1 MASHISKFKLWEKT
15 KSIQCYYIMH
25 FFAHQYNVMAMSS
38 TVLIYMLHTE
48 VISTLPSATLAQRV
62 LHYLS
67 RVFSRLCVCV
77 CLSVTVTTILPKRA
91 IKCLA
96 KQR

>member
-1 MASHISKFKLWEKT
+1 MAFLARSLFIATCRWYTIFNIDPSLESGYSIFTVASHISNFKLWEKT

-48 VISTLPSATLAQRV
+48 VISTLPSATLAQRG
-62 LHYLS
+62 L
-67 RVFSRLCVCV
+67 
-77 CLSVTVTTILPKRA
+77 
-91 IKCLA
+91 
-96 KQR
+96 Q